1 MDGANDNYV
10 NSPHPAANMEDL
22 EVNNE
27 DLDDSFVATTAP
39 THGLQDVDG
48 LKEDASHKLSPHG
61 NLIYGSGSKVDPFQ
75 IPVHVGP
82 SDNIS
87 TSSLSSLSSS
97 GFAYNKSKKTAVR
110 KRLPSK
116 VLKSPYLANKGG
128 KRTKRSLKYSKGK
141 AHILFL
147 CMCHISTYL

>member
-1 MDGANDNYV
+1 MGVANDNYV

-48 LKEDASHKLSPHG
+48 VKEDASHKLSPHG

-75 IPVHVGP
+75 VPVDVGP

-87 TSSLSSLSSS
+87 THL
-97 GFAYNKSKKTAVR
+97 Y
-110 KRLPSK
+110 RLYCHPGLHITSQRRRELENGCHQK
-116 VLKSPYLANKGG
+116 FSNPHIW
-128 KRTKRSLKYSKGK
+128 RTKAANGLSDL
-141 AHILFL
+141 
-147 CMCHISTYL
+147 